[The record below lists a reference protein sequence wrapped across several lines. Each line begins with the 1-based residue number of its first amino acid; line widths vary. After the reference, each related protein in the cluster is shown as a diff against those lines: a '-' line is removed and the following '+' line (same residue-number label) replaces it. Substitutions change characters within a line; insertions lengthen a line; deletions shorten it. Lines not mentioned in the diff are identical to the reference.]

1 MRSRRGDTLYILF
14 SVLVVLFIMG
24 MGLSWVYQQQVT
36 QVGHI
41 GGRLQVHYLALAGID
56 RATSVVRAALDT
68 ALVKNSKP
76 PPTNDILPK
85 EGETPK
91 EKPVDIND
99 LEVNQD
105 VLNLLD
111 PERAKEWA
119 RAFEFKDG
127 EIVQGGSCR
136 VVAEIVDVSKN
147 EFFTYIDRVEKIPPG
162 LEPYR
167 EKRDEEDNPVLGAL
181 PLGGWSGKLKL
192 TATATFGSARTI
204 VEAVKDIKVI
214 DVTPPA
220 PDHTLF
226 IHGKK
231 TEYLKDGFFVLS
243 NLTLPAQVSDL
254 IHGLTIRMNEVL
266 SLPDVSRDKRAW
278 LSNVEAITKRL
289 VMADAEGDNPEALQ
303 LLTELT
309 EHVAKSGGD
318 EKIKD
323 MVDNII
329 LSLNPRDW
337 GRVRTNGVLQVYLPF
352 FAPDDIINY
361 FADASIFGQQRPEIG
376 YQNNYNRLH
385 DPYLSVYT
393 HYEGYIYKN
402 FRRLNPAVGG
412 KPEPPQVVAPQRYTI
427 NTRMNYVLRY
437 PEREPVPNLERLEK
451 NALKHA
457 TRVFKSSTYL
467 NGTKEAP
474 IELDGIW
481 FARDTVRISGFYK
494 GNGLIVSEKDI
505 VITDHLKRV
514 DENGVNWISLCAI
527 NGDVKLGRTIGRTMV
542 EAGIYAKDGLKGTR
556 SAGITLLGNL
566 AVEELDR
573 PHMPKWFEVR
583 FNPQLKNHTA
593 DNLMGAISKRFV
605 SFRSLGD
612 TAEAKGKRP

>member
-24 MGLSWVYQQQVT
+24 LSLSWVYQQQVT

-56 RATSVVRAALDT
+56 RATTAVRSALDSP
-68 ALVKNSKP
+68 LVKTQKVN
-76 PPTNDILPK
+76 
-85 EGETPK
+85 
-91 EKPVDIND
+91 EKDEMEIDQN
-99 LEVNQD
+99 

-119 RAFEFKDG
+119 RSFEFKDG
-127 EIVQGGSCR
+127 EIVAGGTCR
-136 VVAEIVDVSKN
+136 VVAEILDVTKN

-162 LEPYR
+162 LEAYR

-181 PLGGWSGKLKL
+181 PLGGWSGRLKI
-192 TATATFGSARTI
+192 TATATYQGARTV
-204 VEAVKDIKVI
+204 VEAVKDVKVI
-214 DVTPPA
+214 DITPPA

-243 NLTLPAQVSDL
+243 NLTLPDQVADL
-254 IHGLTIRMNEVL
+254 IHGLTIRMNDVL
-266 SLPDVSRDKRAW
+266 SLPDISRDKKAW
-278 LSNVEAITKRL
+278 LTNVEAITKRL
-289 VMADAEGDNPEALQ
+289 VVADAEGDNPEALK
-303 LLTELT
+303 LLAELT

-361 FADASIFGQQRPEIG
+361 FADASIFGQQRPEVG

-402 FRRLNPAVGG
+402 FRRLNPPVMG
-412 KPEPPQVVAPQRYTI
+412 KPEPPMVVAPQRYTI

-457 TRVFKSSTYL
+457 TRVFKSGTFLS
-467 NGTKEAP
+467 GTKEAP

-481 FARDTVRISGFYK
+481 FARETVRISGFYK
-494 GNGLIVSEKDI
+494 GNGMIVCEKDI
-505 VITDHLKRV
+505 VITDHLKRA
-514 DENGVNWISLCAI
+514 DENAPNWISLVAI
-527 NGDVKLGRTIGRTMV
+527 GGDVKLGRTIGRTV
-542 EAGIYAKDGLKGTR
+542 AECGIYAKDGLKGTR
-556 SAGITLLGNL
+556 SAGLTLLGNL

-593 DNLMGAISKRFV
+593 DNLMGAVSHRFISFKV
-605 SFRSLGD
+605 LGD
-612 TAEAKGKRP
+612 TSEAKDKKL

>member
-1 MRSRRGDTLYILF
+1 MSLKLPMRSRRGDTLYILF

-24 MGLSWVYQQQVT
+24 MALSWAYQQQVT

-56 RATSVVRAALDT
+56 RATTSVRAALD
-68 ALVKNSKP
+68 APLVKVTKAA
-76 PPTNDILPK
+76 
-85 EGETPK
+85 
-91 EKPVDIND
+91 EKPENNETEI
-99 LEVNQD
+99 NQD
-105 VLNLLD
+105 ALNLLD

-119 RAFEFKDG
+119 RAFEYKDG
-127 EIVQGGSCR
+127 DIVAGGTCR
-136 VVAEIVDVSKN
+136 VVAEILDVTKN

-181 PLGGWSGKLKL
+181 PLGGWSGRLKL
-192 TATATFGSARTI
+192 TATATFQGARTVI
-204 VEAVKDIKVI
+204 EAVKDIKVI
-214 DVTPPA
+214 DITPPA

-243 NLTLPAQVSDL
+243 NLTLPDQVADL
-254 IHGLTIRMNEVL
+254 IHGLTLRMNEVL
-266 SLPDVSRDKRAW
+266 SLSGVSRDKRAW

-289 VMADAEGDNPEALQ
+289 VVADADGDNPEALK
-303 LLTELT
+303 LLSELT

-402 FRRLNPAVGG
+402 FRRLNQVVSG

-451 NALKHA
+451 NAMKQA
-457 TRVFKSSTYL
+457 TRVFKTGVYL

-481 FARDTVRISGFYK
+481 YAHDSVRISGFYK
-494 GNGLIVSEKDI
+494 GCGMIVTEKDI
-505 VITDHLKRV
+505 TITDHLKRL
-514 DENGVNWISLCAI
+514 DENGTNWISLCAV

-566 AVEELDR
+566 SCEELDR
-573 PHMPKWFEVR
+573 PHMPKWFELR

-593 DNLMGAISKRFV
+593 DNLMGAISKRFI
-605 SFRSLGD
+605 SFRVLGD
-612 TAEAKGKRP
+612 TAEPKAKKS